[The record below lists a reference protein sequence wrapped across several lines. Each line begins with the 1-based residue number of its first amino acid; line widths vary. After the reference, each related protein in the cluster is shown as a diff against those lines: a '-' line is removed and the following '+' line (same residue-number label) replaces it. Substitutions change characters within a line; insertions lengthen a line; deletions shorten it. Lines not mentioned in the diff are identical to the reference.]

1 MAGTSTKGYRQ
12 TPEVLGAVVD
22 GLKAGLTPKRAAM
35 RAGISEGTYF
45 AWRRAGWDE
54 IEATSEDSAAEM
66 SFTVTFALQAEAAIA
81 EYMLPLI
88 KRVSEAALQAEA
100 AIAEYMLPLIKRVSE
115 AALNGG
121 RGDWRA
127 AAMILQGRFPH
138 EFSERV
144 AVAQSQRIEVSGTI
158 GVDGPYKRRAL
169 DKMTT
174 AELDEN
180 SAMLN
185 DRIRRSTALSG
196 EALDD
201 EISKHE
207 RIVAELLEQRD
218 GERHWK
224 TRGRG
229 CFDTSRQLDAV
240 DADFEI
246 LKPAVAHEPKRI
258 RAAVSEAPDEV
269 GTGVVVPPVPTTPH
283 VGFEVQEERPTRG
296 FGFNKFG
303 DAINLADEDVKL

>member
-88 KRVSEAALQAEA
+88 KRVSEAAL
-100 AIAEYMLPLIKRVSE
+100 
-115 AALNGG
+115 NGG

-185 DRIRRSTALSG
+185 DRIQTALSG

-258 RAAVSEAPDEV
+258 RAAVSEAPRNLS
-269 GTGVVVPPVPTTPH
+269 TTLR
-283 VGFEVQEERPTRG
+283 Q
-296 FGFNKFG
+296 
-303 DAINLADEDVKL
+303 